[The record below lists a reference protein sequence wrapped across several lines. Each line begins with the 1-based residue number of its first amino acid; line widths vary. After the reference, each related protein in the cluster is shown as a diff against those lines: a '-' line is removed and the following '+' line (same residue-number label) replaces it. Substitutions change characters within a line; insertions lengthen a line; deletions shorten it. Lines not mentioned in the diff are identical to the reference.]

1 MAGRDIPAVSVV
13 ATKMASGTV
22 QMQFQGSLDG
32 LNPNGQIRFVVVI
45 PAADFTSFNT
55 TVNGGAAGATLT
67 KVYAEN
73 VNVTDYNAP
82 DASGNATKGV
92 LSYAC
97 SDT

>member
-1 MAGRDIPAVSVV
+1 MAGRDILAVAVV
-13 ATKMASGTV
+13 CTKMASGTV
-22 QMQFQGSLDG
+22 QMQFQGSSDG
-32 LNPNGQIRFVVVI
+32 LNAAGNIRFAVVI

-73 VNVTDYNAP
+73 TNQGDYNAP
-82 DASGNATKGV
+82 DGSGNPTKGT
-92 LSYAC
+92 LSYGC